1 MINEK
6 QIIKSK
12 IIESATAQ
20 ISEMLR
26 QHFDQITGAA
36 AAGFIYD
43 EDTTEPNAKVGFS
56 IEWDSLSTSPTVYVK
71 MKYTTSYKD
80 ESEAVV
86 NSPQTELVLV
96 EKGGAA

>member
-20 ISEMLR
+20 LSEMLR
-26 QHFDQITGAA
+26 HHFDQITGAA

-43 EDTTEPNAKVGFS
+43 EDTVEPNAKVNFS
-56 IEWDSLSTSPTVYVK
+56 IEWDSLSTTPTVYVK
-71 MKYTTSYKD
+71 IKYTTSYKD
-80 ESEAVV
+80 ESEAIV
-86 NSPQTELVLV
+86 NSPQGNLKFE